1 MYSIHVVGDRMGGCD
16 GDGARLSVRK
26 KLGID
31 IAFAHSSMFLYASS
45 ESIIMKMV
53 LFYAGRALVAPDAC
67 RLERQCSRSSPIMPK
82 K

>member
-31 IAFAHSSMFLYASS
+31 IAFAHSIVCF
-45 ESIIMKMV
+45 SIATV
-53 LFYAGRALVAPDAC
+53 RLATTSC
-67 RLERQCSRSSPIMPK
+67 R
-82 K
+82 